1 MVPEKVIAT
10 MVGNG
15 EIPDFI
21 LCIGDDRL
29 DEDMYDG
36 TLKIVSS
43 VVVPAVPEIF
53 FCTVEQKPSKAKY
66 FVDDTFEVQ
75 KLLQWLANVSST
87 QPSSAENP
95 PSIP

>member
-1 MVPEKVIAT
+1 MVTEKVIAT
-10 MVGNG
+10 MVSNG

-21 LCIGDDRL
+21 LCIG
-29 DEDMYDG
+29 DMYDG

-43 VVVPAVPEIF
+43 VVVPAVPKIF